1 MIKNMGLAD
10 RTIRVVAAIIIAI
23 LYVTGRITGTLAVI
37 LGLVAVVFLVTS
49 AMAFCP
55 AYLPFKIDTA
65 RKR

>member
-23 LYVTGRITGTLAVI
+23 LYVTGQITGTLAVI

-65 RKR
+65 RKK

>member
-65 RKR
+65 RKK